1 MVFACCPEAFRER
14 QRAVVQPCQRA
25 AVKVVEDL
33 IRILSNTNNGRSSE
47 AHLRADLSWLLHTR
61 NNEEVDEVGNTDQI
75 GGLFELL
82 QYIAVIIFTLFDWG
96 TVVVVAIVIV
106 DS

>member
-1 MVFACCPEAFRER
+1 MET
-14 QRAVVQPCQRA
+14 QRNRVVVQPCQRA

-61 NNEEVDEVGNTDQI
+61 NNEELDEVGDTDQI
-75 GGLFELL
+75 GALFEVL

-96 TVVVVAIVIV
+96 TVVVAIVIV